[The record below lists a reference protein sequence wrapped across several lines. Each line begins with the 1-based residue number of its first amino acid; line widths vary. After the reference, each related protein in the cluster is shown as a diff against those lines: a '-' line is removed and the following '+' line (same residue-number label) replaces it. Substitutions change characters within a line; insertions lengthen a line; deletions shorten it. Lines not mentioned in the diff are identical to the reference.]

1 MASSYINDT
10 TQPVLRTFTVNI
22 TDGLLVLTF
31 SETVNISTFDATQL
45 TLVDAQDMPVAVY
58 RIRNSGTLL
67 TNDDSP
73 IVSFLLDTAD
83 LNAIKFN
90 TDLFSTLGTS
100 YITFSSDAV
109 IDMSDNMVAFLDY
122 SNATRARMF
131 TDDFLP
137 PNLIAFEL
145 DLNSSTITLTFD
157 EAVNVIDFN
166 PEAITLINSNVNST
180 RSYRIDAV
188 RDSETIGE
196 RGLIVTFSLTTE
208 DQNRLK
214 AFEDFATEPSN
225 TFLTVTDE
233 LITDTSRRDNRNSPI
248 DISDPLMA
256 SEVFPDL
263 IQPRLVEFVQLDLDM
278 GTLRLQFDEPVNVS
292 SVQFDR
298 IMILD
303 ATGSNNYTLVG
314 AGGRYVDTLRTVVE
328 LQLSRDDVFSI
339 KLNPGLAT
347 STSNSYVQIG
357 AGAILDQG
365 GNEVL
370 PSERIRA
377 ASFVPDTTGPRAE
390 GFILD
395 MDEGILSITFDDIV
409 DILTLQ
415 IGGIAFQRDPMGT
428 FIVDQVQLT
437 QPPDLRDITNSTN
450 GFEVLIFLPLADLNN
465 LKANLNLATAISN
478 TYLTLTAATIDD
490 VYGNNAI
497 AFVRGSALEP
507 YNFIPDTTSP
517 VLDSFNLNID
527 GLGKLTL
534 FFSETVRQ
542 EFLDTS
548 LITLVGENSETFTV
562 SSTNFPR
569 TPPINMFTIVL
580 GEEDLNVIKSLPN
593 LASLASNSNLTI
605 SSEAVRDTNGN
616 NLTAIDIAAPLELPM
631 NQYTPDTTQPE
642 LRNFMLDMNTGQLFL
657 LFTEVVNGS
666 SFNPTG
672 ITLQNEPSF
681 PTLQHT
687 LTGGTWDPQFQN
699 NITLNLTIEDLNEI
713 KRLIGLADRN
723 ETTYISL
730 TSATVRDMVS
740 NYVSNPIMEIPP
752 FDAKP
757 VRSLG
762 YTFDIISPQLVGF
775 SLNLTSEKLEL
786 TFDETVNVSSLAIN
800 LITIQSEPVVNDS
813 GSGLGMGLAESGL
826 GLGLAGNGSGSGSG
840 SGSGLFVPEAT
851 EDSFMFTQLTVG
863 TVNSSYTTSTDSTI
877 VVINLGQDDLN
888 SLKEQT
894 GLATAVNNT
903 HISFPSNTIRDMNA
917 NLVVPI
923 SEFEAVR
930 TDSFYPDLIPP
941 ELVRFDINLTREV
954 ILLTF
959 SEVVNATS
967 IDVTQITLQGAFDS
981 SGLADTRTLTVGING
996 SVTSQIDSTE
1006 ITVYLGPDDLNEI
1019 KRLTNL
1025 ATSRSNT
1032 FLVSTSDTIQ
1042 DMNKNQVLPKVD
1054 GINALQVTL
1063 FTADSISPSLAAF
1076 NLDLNA
1082 DTLTLEFSET
1092 VNAASLNVTQITLQ
1106 SEQSGVFGQ
1115 NYTLTTTSQSS
1126 SADNTTIIIDISR
1139 RDSNT
1144 IKFLTE
1150 LAQDIPSTYLS
1161 LTAMAIRDMNFN
1173 SVVPI
1178 PSSNSIRVSTYIADI
1193 TGPVL
1198 QSFDINLDSEI
1209 LSLHFDETVN
1219 VSSIQYLYFTIQSS
1233 LGIPETNY
1241 TLSAG
1246 TILGINSPDVD
1257 VMFDFHDLNQLKLD
1271 PRLATNRNNTYLVM
1285 GEGGILDLA
1294 LRPNQ
1299 AFTAELQAA
1308 SFTPDTTRP
1317 RLLRFS
1323 ANLNFETLTLNF
1335 DEPVN
1340 VSSLDTTGIT
1350 LLNRQSGTSRFTLTG
1365 GNTSSDNGLQVVI
1378 NFSVDDLNAI
1388 KFMEEL
1394 LVDIDSAYVAIEP
1407 FTIADMNGNLVV
1419 QILPRNALNASI
1431 FVNDTTRPR
1440 LFAFD
1445 LDLDTNI
1452 MTLEFVETVNTS
1464 SINFTGISLQQSSNT
1479 SNQYTLTGGVV
1490 LDFTD
1495 STIVQFAL
1503 TRQDLNSIKA
1513 QEIALTNRTTWLTLE
1528 DFAIFDQ
1535 NSQPVVPLENGHNAL
1550 NVRQYTPDSTPPV
1563 LERFDL
1569 DLTAEELVLEFSET
1583 VNVIHTL
1590 NITSITLLSGPDADL
1605 ITQAHTLAVITNN
1618 TFSDDI
1624 YTPSVT
1630 VRLGRPDLNE
1640 IKRIIDLA
1648 TSENDT
1654 YISISSTLVSDMKLN
1669 PVIAIPVSSPL
1680 RVTSYVEDTT
1690 SPVLE
1695 SFNLDMNL
1703 GVLTLSFSE
1712 TIDPKTLDLSQFAL
1726 QHAQDV
1732 VDPQLVHILTGGVVN
1747 GDPNPWIAINLTDTD
1762 LNEIKRLIE
1771 LATHEGNTYLR
1782 MAAAGIQDMNDNY
1795 VVPVTDF
1802 NALRVSRFT
1811 PDETRP
1817 ELTGFD
1823 LNLSTERLILTFSET
1838 VNTSSVIVTGI
1849 TVQFAAYSDPP
1860 GLRQLVGGMVLTP
1873 DDTIVE
1879 IQLSSDDLNY
1889 IKSIPTLTTSTVN
1902 TYLRIENYTVVD
1914 MNSNTVVEI
1923 INGRAIQVGN
1933 FTEDDQRPVLI
1944 AFDLDM
1950 NTGMIHL
1957 TFNETVNVSSLIVEQ
1972 ITLQS
1977 DLYETENTT
1986 QFMFN
1991 SASGTRS
1998 NSPDWPTI
2006 TINIGTDDLNEIKR
2020 LSDLAISANTTY
2032 LSLTQF
2038 SIEDTNAN
2046 RVVPTVITVT
2056 NYTEDATPPEV
2067 TSFTFDLN
2075 LGQLHFTFSETVNV
2089 SSLDVTQITLQSVQ
2103 NSTTSSYNVRLAGGV
2118 ILTRFD
2124 NTTASVELLK
2134 VDLDTVKALP
2144 FATSRYNTFLSVT
2157 SDYIL
2162 DMNDNPLVP
2171 RPENGAL
2178 MADGFIP
2185 DTTRPEL
2192 EGFSLDLNTAVLTFT
2207 FSETVDTT
2215 TLNLPEIMLQ
2225 SAEVSNSTYA
2235 FTTSTWS
2242 MDFSPIVYIFIS
2254 KVDLDSLKRNRQV
2267 GTDMN
2272 DTFIT
2277 ITNFTI
2283 QDTSGNA
2290 VIPITDGMAMQ
2301 VALYIQDT
2309 TPPELERFDLD
2320 VDSGRLTLFYSETI
2334 DIFSLDPTQVTLQ
2347 SSPAIST
2354 SLHSYT
2360 LTGGYVVPEDS
2371 TVANVELTITDL
2383 NELKRLIYLA
2393 TCTVD
2398 DTYLSLIVNTSFSFD
2413 ANTTTSSNST
2423 NVTDTSNNT
2432 MIGSGLFTSGSGIE
2446 SGIGSI
2452 PEPLS
2457 FSTHVFDMAGNP
2469 VVAVPSAAGLRVDN
2483 CTEDTTRP
2491 QLVAFTLNMHN
2502 STLLLT
2508 FDETVNSSSL
2518 DLVEITFY
2526 DSFEN
2531 STEFYQL
2538 TAGYANVQDLAGQVE
2553 IEVVISN
2560 IDLNELKRREN
2571 LATEMNNTLI
2581 SVTRYLVLD
2590 MNQNQNVEI
2599 RPENASTVDVFIPDE
2614 RSPVLLLFE
2623 LDLTLEILTL
2633 SFTETVNASSLNV
2646 SGITVQNENF
2656 TSYRTLEGGYF
2667 LTPETGGPTLGP
2679 NDPILIIQLDQSDLN
2694 YIKSRPDLAT
2704 SLNNTYLSVET
2715 FTVADMNNN
2724 LVEAVLPS
2732 APLQVSVY
2740 MEDLVQP
2747 ELVSFN
2753 LDIDSGDLFLTFSET
2768 VNVSTLDVS
2777 QLTIQSAEYSPPI
2790 DQLSFTPGNTS
2801 FDTFSTSPDWPQIVV
2816 QIGINDLNEIK
2827 RLTQLATS
2835 NFTTFLSLTQD
2846 TIQDMNGNSVVP
2858 IGNRNAT
2865 QVIVFTPDTTDPLLV
2880 SFSFDLDS
2888 GNLSMTFD
2896 ETVDFSSLNFT
2907 SVTIQNSQFS
2917 DNISVQLTGG
2927 NISNIYDSTIVSLV
2941 LTIDNQNEIKRIRPL
2956 ATTMNNTY
2964 ITLTQGGI
2972 LDMNGNP
2979 VVMVNSS
2986 YALQV
2991 SMFQEDVTS
3000 PLLVTFDLD
3009 MDTGTI
3015 YLTFDETVEASSLDV
3030 MQITLQDA
3038 TLASTPNNT
3047 YILTGGYTSVDDST
3061 ILVVNFTFFDL
3072 NEIKKIRGLASN
3084 PNGTNSFIVITNMTL
3099 VDMNFNPIVPISDGL
3114 ALRVNT
3120 FTEDLTPPEL
3130 LSFDLDL
3137 DLGILV
3143 LNFSETVDTLTFN
3156 VTQFTL
3162 QSSENVSNS
3171 LQMYT
3176 LTEPYLLT
3184 GDEVI
3189 IVQGLLYF
3197 DFNTIKSLGELA
3209 TSPDDTYLWITEA
3222 AIRDMNAN
3230 PVVSISPYTAIQ
3242 VTRYQDDITR
3252 PRLEA
3257 FDLDMN
3263 LGELTLTFSETVNVT
3278 TLDVTEILLLNNE
3291 DSNITQ
3297 SYSLTNASYSRSP
3310 DWPIF
3315 VLQIGPTDLN
3325 EIKRLVYLAISND
3338 TTFIQLTEN
3347 VIRDTASNM
3356 NLPSNATAVSRFT
3369 PDETRPEL
3377 ISFDLNLSQDVL
3389 TLRFSETVRASTLNA
3404 TQLTLVSRQLDMFFT
3419 STSVSG
3425 SGSGDGGIA
3434 PIVITNYTLTSGD
3447 NLPLTRDSTELQLQL
3462 TFQDRNEVK
3471 RLTDLA
3477 TSPRNTFISITA
3489 AFIEDMNA
3497 NPIEPIE
3504 PSSPLNVS
3512 TYTPDL
3518 TPPTL
3523 LDFDLDMDA
3532 ANLTLY
3538 FSETVNVDSLN
3549 VSAITLQSTETF
3561 FLGVTE
3567 SHTLND
3573 FPRPFGSHS
3582 NSQNGP
3588 TVVIEIGETDLNA
3601 IKFLTQLA
3609 QDYSSTYLSVSAYA
3623 IRDMNDN
3630 RVVEISDLFAAD
3642 VRAYMADVTGPILRN
3657 FSLNLTSER
3666 LTLTFDE
3673 TVDFSSI
3680 QPDLITI
3687 QNAEIPTSYYRLSQA
3702 VPIGENSSILTL
3714 NLTATKLD
3722 LNQIKLRDDLA
3733 TDLDNTFISL
3743 MPGAVSDL
3751 ALFPNAILNVTQ
3763 SADEFYPDLIP
3774 PEILSFD
3781 VNINASTLTLVF
3793 SEVVNASSLDP
3804 TAVRLQNDSN
3814 VTTAYVD
3821 LTGECVCV
3829 CVCVSVCV
3837 SVCV

>member
-1 MASSYINDT
+1 
-10 TQPVLRTFTVNI
+10 
-22 TDGLLVLTF
+22 
-31 SETVNISTFDATQL
+31 
-45 TLVDAQDMPVAVY
+45 MPVAVY
-58 RIRNSGTLL
+58 NIRNSGTLL

-73 IVSFLLDTAD
+73 VVSFLLDTAD
-83 LNAIKFN
+83 LNAIKLN

-100 YITFSSDAV
+100 YVTFSSDAV

-122 SNATRARMF
+122 SNATRASMF

-145 DLNSSTITLTFD
+145 DLNSSTIALTFD

-166 PEAITLINSNVNST
+166 PEAITLINGNVSST

-188 RDSETIGE
+188 RDSEMIGD
-196 RGLIVTFSLTTE
+196 RGLIVTFSLTIE
-208 DQNRLK
+208 DQNQLK
-214 AFEDFATEPSN
+214 AFEDFATEPGN

-256 SEVFPDL
+256 NAVFPDL
-263 IQPRLVEFVQLDLDM
+263 IQPRLVEFLQLDLDM
-278 GTLRLQFDEPVNVS
+278 GTLRLLFDEPVNAS

-298 IMILD
+298 VTILN
-303 ATGSNNYTLVG
+303 ATGSSNYTLVG
-314 AGGRYVDTLRTVVE
+314 TGARYVDTLRTIVE
-328 LQLSRDDVFSI
+328 LQLSRDDIFSI
-339 KLNPGLAT
+339 KLNPYLAT
-347 STSNSYVQIG
+347 MVSNTYVQIG

-365 GNEVL
+365 GNEVF
-370 PSERIRA
+370 PSERVLV

-409 DILTLQ
+409 DISTLQ
-415 IGGIAFQRDPMGT
+415 IGGIAIQRDSTGS
-428 FIVDQVQLT
+428 FVADQVQLT
-437 QPPDLRDITNSTN
+437 QPPDLADVTNSTN
-450 GFEVLIFLPLADLNN
+450 GFEVLIFILLDDLNN
-465 LKANLNLATAISN
+465 LKANLFLATSISN
-478 TYLTLTAATIDD
+478 TYLTLTSATIRD
-490 VYGNNAI
+490 VYGNIAI
-497 AFVRGSALEP
+497 AFVRANALDP
-507 YNFIPDTTSP
+507 YGFIPDTTSP
-517 VLDSFNLNID
+517 ELHSFNLDID
-527 GLGKLTL
+527 GSGSLTL
-534 FFSETVRQ
+534 LFSETVQQ
-542 EFLDTS
+542 EFLNTS
-548 LITLVGENSETFTV
+548 LITLVGEDSETFTV
-562 SSTNFPR
+562 NSVNFPR
-569 TPPINMFTIVL
+569 TPPMNTFRIEL
-580 GEEDLNVIKSLPN
+580 GEGDLNVIKSLPN

-616 NLTAIDIAAPLELPM
+616 NLTAIDIAAPLHVML
-631 NQYTPDTTQPE
+631 YTPDTTQPQ
-642 LRNFMLDMNTGQLFL
+642 LRDFTLDMNTGQLFL

-672 ITLQNEPSF
+672 ITLQNDPSF

-687 LTGGTWDPQFQN
+687 LTGGFWNPQFQN
-699 NITLNLTIEDLNEI
+699 NIPLNLTIGDLNEI

-730 TSATVRDMVS
+730 TSETVRDMVS
-740 NYVSNPIMEIPP
+740 NYMSNPIMEIPP
-752 FDAKP
+752 FGAM
-757 VRSLG
+757 LTEG
-762 YTFDIISPQLVGF
+762 YIFDIISPQLVGF
-775 SLNLTSEKLEL
+775 SLNLTSKTLEL

-800 LITIQSEPVVNDS
+800 LITIQSEPVVNDTGVGS
-813 GSGLGMGLAESGL
+813 GLRMGLAGSGLGLE
-826 GLGLAGNGSGSGSG
+826 LAGNGSGSGSG

-851 EDSFMFTQLTVG
+851 EDSFMSTQLTVG
-863 TVNSSYTTSTDSTI
+863 TANSSSTTSTDSTV
-877 VVINLGQDDLN
+877 VVIDLGQDDLN
-888 SLKEQT
+888 SLKRQT
-894 GLATAVNNT
+894 GLATTINNT

-941 ELVRFDINLTREV
+941 ELVRFDLNLTREV

-959 SEVVNATS
+959 SEVVNASS

-981 SGLADTRTLTVGING
+981 SGLADMRTLTVGVNG

-1025 ATSRSNT
+1025 ATSRSNA
-1032 FLVSTSDTIQ
+1032 FLVLTSDTVR
-1042 DMNKNQVLPKVD
+1042 DMNNNRVLPKVD
-1054 GINALQVTL
+1054 SVNALQVTL

-1092 VNAASLNVTQITLQ
+1092 VNAASLNVTHITLQ
-1106 SEQSGVFGQ
+1106 SEQSGIFGQ
-1115 NYTLTTTSQSS
+1115 NYTFTTTSQSS

-1139 RDSNT
+1139 QDSNA

-1150 LAQDIPSTYLS
+1150 LAQDVQSTYVS
-1161 LTAMAIRDMNFN
+1161 LTAVAIQDMNFN
-1173 SVVPI
+1173 PVVPI
-1178 PSSNSIRVSTYIADI
+1178 PSSNSIQVSTYIPDI

-1233 LGIPETNY
+1233 RGVPETNY

-1246 TILGINSPDVD
+1246 AILGINSPDVD

-1271 PRLATNRNNTYLVM
+1271 SRLAITHDNTYLVM

-1299 AFTAELQAA
+1299 AFPTELQAS

-1323 ANLNFETLTLNF
+1323 ANLNSETLTLNF

-1378 NFSVDDLNAI
+1378 NFSVDDLNTI
-1388 KFMEEL
+1388 KFMEAL
-1394 LVDIDSAYVAIEP
+1394 FVDIDSAYIAIEP

-1419 QILPRNALNASI
+1419 EILPRNALSASV

-1445 LDLDTNI
+1445 LDLNTNI

-1479 SNQYTLTGGVV
+1479 SNQYTLTGGQV
-1490 LDFTD
+1490 LDFAD

-1513 QEIALTNRTTWLTLE
+1513 QEIALTSQTTWLTLE

-1535 NSQPVVPLENGHNAL
+1535 NTQPVVPLENGNTAV
-1550 NVRQYTPDSTPPV
+1550 NVRRYTADSTRPV
-1563 LERFDL
+1563 LESFDL
-1569 DLTAEELVLEFSET
+1569 DLTAEVLVLEFSET
-1583 VNVIHTL
+1583 VNVIRTL
-1590 NITSITLLSGPDADL
+1590 DITSITLLNGPDADL
-1605 ITQAHTLAVITNN
+1605 TTQAHTLAVITNS
-1618 TFSDDI
+1618 TFSGDI

-1630 VRLGRPDLNE
+1630 IRLGRPDLNE
-1640 IKRIIDLA
+1640 IKRIVDLA
-1648 TSENDT
+1648 TFENDT
-1654 YISISSTLVSDMKLN
+1654 YIAISSTLVSDMKLN
-1669 PVIAIPVSSPL
+1669 PVIPIPASRPL
-1680 RVTSYVEDTT
+1680 QVTTYTQDTT
-1690 SPVLE
+1690 SPILE
-1695 SFNLDMNL
+1695 SFDLDMNL

-1712 TIDPKTLDLSQFAL
+1712 TINPKTLDLSQFAL

-1747 GDPNPWIAINLTDTD
+1747 GDPSPWIAVNLTDTD
-1762 LNEIKRLIE
+1762 LNEIKRLVD

-1782 MAAAGIQDMNDNY
+1782 LAAAGIQDMNGNY

-1802 NALRVSRFT
+1802 NALCVTQFT

-1817 ELTGFD
+1817 ELAGFD
-1823 LNLSTERLILTFSET
+1823 LNLNTERLILTFSET
-1838 VNTSSVIVTGI
+1838 VNASSVIVTGI
-1849 TVQFAAYSDPP
+1849 TVQFAAYSDSPA
-1860 GLRQLVGGMVLTP
+1860 LRQLVGGTVLTP

-1879 IQLSSDDLNY
+1879 IQLSGDDLNY
-1889 IKSIPTLTTSTVN
+1889 IKSIPTLATSTAN

-1914 MNSNTVVEI
+1914 MNDNMVVEI
-1923 INGRAIQVGN
+1923 LNGRAIQVGN

-1977 DLYETENTT
+1977 DLFETENTT
-1986 QFMFN
+1986 QFVFN

-2006 TINIGTDDLNEIKR
+2006 TINIGPDDFNEIKR
-2020 LSDLAISANTTY
+2020 LSDLATSANTTY

-2067 TSFTFDLN
+2067 TSFIFDLN

-2089 SSLDVTQITLQSVQ
+2089 SSLNITEITLQSVQ
-2103 NSTTSSYNVRLAGGV
+2103 ISTATTHSVRLAGGV
-2118 ILTRFD
+2118 ILTPFD

-2171 RPENGAL
+2171 LPESRAL
-2178 MADGFIP
+2178 MADDFIP

-2192 EGFSLDLNTAVLTFT
+2192 EGFSLDLNTAVLTLT

-2215 TLNLPEIMLQ
+2215 TLRLPEIMLQ
-2225 SAEVSNSTYA
+2225 SAETSNDTFA

-2267 GTDMN
+2267 GTGLN

-2277 ITNFTI
+2277 VTNFTI

-2290 VIPITDGMAMQ
+2290 VIPIPDGMATQ
-2301 VALYIQDT
+2301 VDLYIQDT

-2320 VDSGRLTLFYSETI
+2320 IDSGRLTLYYSETI

-2347 SSPAIST
+2347 SSRTIST
-2354 SLHSYT
+2354 SIHSYT
-2360 LTGGYVVPEDS
+2360 LTGGYVIPEDS
-2371 TVANVELTITDL
+2371 TVANVDLTITDL

-2413 ANTTTSSNST
+2413 ANTTSPNTSNTTDSSNI
-2423 NVTDTSNNT
+2423 T
-2432 MIGSGLFTSGSGIE
+2432 MSGSGLFTSGSGI
-2446 SGIGSI
+2446 GPLPG
-2452 PEPLS
+2452 PLS

-2469 VVAVPSAAGLRVDN
+2469 VVAIPSEAGLQVDQ
-2483 CTEDTTRP
+2483 CIEDTTRP

-2508 FDETVNSSSL
+2508 FDETVNSSTL

-2526 DSFEN
+2526 NSFEN

-2538 TAGYANVQDLAGQVE
+2538 TAGYANVRDLAGQVE

-2571 LATEMNNTLI
+2571 LATEMNDTQI
-2581 SVTRYLVLD
+2581 SVTRYLILD

-2599 RPENASTVDVFIPDE
+2599 TPENASTVDIFVPDE
-2614 RSPVLLLFE
+2614 RSPVLLLFG
-2623 LDLTLEILTL
+2623 LDLTQEILTL

-2646 SGITVQNENF
+2646 SGITIQNENF

-2667 LTPETGGPTLGP
+2667 LTPETGGPPLGP
-2679 NDPILIIQLDQSDLN
+2679 NDPILMIQLDQSDLN

-2704 SLNNTYLSVET
+2704 SLNDTYLSVET
-2715 FTVADMNNN
+2715 FTVADMNGN
-2724 LVEAVLPS
+2724 LVEAIFPF

-2740 MEDLVQP
+2740 MEDTVQP

-2777 QLTIQSAEYSPPI
+2777 QLTIQSAEYSPPV

-2835 NFTTFLSLTQD
+2835 NLTTFLSLTRD
-2846 TIQDMNGNSVVP
+2846 AIRDMNGNSVVSV
-2858 IGNRNAT
+2858 GNGNAT
-2865 QVIVFTPDTTDPLLV
+2865 QVIMFTSDTTDPQLV

-2888 GNLSMTFD
+2888 GNLSLTFD

-2907 SVTIQNSQFS
+2907 SLTIQSSQFS
-2917 DNISVQLTGG
+2917 DSISVQLTGG
-2927 NISNIYDSTIVSLV
+2927 NHSNMYDSTIVSLT
-2941 LTIDNQNEIKRIRPL
+2941 LTIDDQNEIKRIRPL
-2956 ATTMNNTY
+2956 ATSTNNTY
-2964 ITLTQGGI
+2964 ISLTQGGI

-2986 YALQV
+2986 YALPV
-2991 SMFQEDVTS
+2991 DMFQEDITS

-3030 MQITLQDA
+3030 TQITLQDS

-3047 YILTGGYTSVDDST
+3047 YTLTGGYTSVDDST

-3099 VDMNFNPIVPISDGL
+3099 VDMNFNPVVPIPDGM

-3137 DLGILV
+3137 DLGILT

-3162 QSSENVSNS
+3162 QSSENASNS
-3171 LQMYT
+3171 LQTYT

-3184 GDEVI
+3184 GDEVV
-3189 IVQGLLYF
+3189 IVQQLLYI

-3209 TSPDDTYLWITEA
+3209 TSRDDTYLWISEA

-3230 PVVSISPYTAIQ
+3230 SVVSISPYTAIQ

-3263 LGELTLTFSETVNVT
+3263 LGELMLTFSETVNVT

-3291 DSNITQ
+3291 NSNITQ
-3297 SYSLTNASYSRSP
+3297 SYRLTNASYSGSP

-3315 VLQIGPTDLN
+3315 VIQIGPPDLN
-3325 EIKRLVYLAISND
+3325 EIKRLIYLATSND

-3347 VIRDTASNM
+3347 VIRDTAGNM
-3356 NLPSNATAVSRFT
+3356 NLPSNATVVNRFT

-3389 TLRFSETVRASTLNA
+3389 TLRFSETVRAGTLNA
-3404 TQLTLVSRQLDMFFT
+3404 TQLTVVSRQLDVFLT

-3425 SGSGDGGIA
+3425 SGSGDGSSDGIT
-3434 PIVITNYTLTSGD
+3434 PIVITNYTLTGGV

-3462 TFQDRNEVK
+3462 TFEDRNEIK

-3477 TSPRNTFISITA
+3477 TSPRNTFVSITA
-3489 AFIEDMNA
+3489 NFIEDMNA
-3497 NPIEPIE
+3497 NLIRPIE
-3504 PSSPLNVS
+3504 PSSPLNVT

-3518 TPPTL
+3518 TPPFL
-3523 LDFDLDMDA
+3523 LEFDLDMDA

-3561 FLGVTE
+3561 SLRVTE
-3567 SHTLND
+3567 FHTLND

-3588 TVVIEIGETDLNA
+3588 TIVIEIGETDLNA

-3609 QDYSSTYLSVSAYA
+3609 QDEFSTYISFSSYA
-3623 IRDMNDN
+3623 IQDMNGN
-3630 RVVEISDLFAAD
+3630 SVVEIPDSFAVSVD
-3642 VRAYMADVTGPILRN
+3642 AYMADVTGPILRN
-3657 FSLNLTSER
+3657 FTLNLTSER
-3666 LTLTFDE
+3666 LILTFDE

-3680 QPDLITI
+3680 QSDLITI
-3687 QNAEIPTSYYRLSQA
+3687 QNAEIPTSYYRLVQA
-3702 VPIGENSSILTL
+3702 VPIGQNSSILAL
-3714 NLTATKLD
+3714 NLTATQLD
-3722 LNQIKLRDDLA
+3722 LNQIKLHDDLA

-3751 ALFPNAILNVTQ
+3751 ALFPNPILSVTQ
-3763 SADEFYPDLIP
+3763 SVDQFYPDLIP
-3774 PEILSFD
+3774 PEIVSFD

-3814 VTTAYVD
+3814 VTTAFVD
-3821 LTGECVCV
+3821 LTGE
-3829 CVCVSVCV
+3829 
-3837 SVCV
+3837 